1 MHTPYD
7 TAQWLKGLPDHLLI
21 GNISLPG
28 THNAAAI
35 NPTRRTL
42 HACQYH
48 SITQQLYG
56 GIRLLDVRLKVHR
69 RSGGSAGA
77 QPLPGGL
84 LAFHTCHGRIGR
96 NTYQSFSSLLD
107 ECRRF
112 LAEHHSEFVVLIL
125 KIDDWSN
132 VDPYA
137 GGALAALAALLRHY
151 PTLSEAALP
160 TLGAVRGKLVLY
172 NRINDDPVLGTPVR
186 WSPDTAGASAY
197 PSRDRGYAVWVQDR
211 YNDFSAHPRRA
222 KLRRIVAAL
231 DKKVADNVVL
241 NFASGTWFG
250 FFGVYVM
257 KQLSLLLRERG
268 ASAAGWMLF
277 DYPFGTDVV
286 ATVIDSNFGPGHA
299 AALI

>member
-1 MHTPYD
+1 MHTAYD
-7 TAQWLKGLPDHLLI
+7 TAQWLKGLPDNLRI
-21 GNISLPG
+21 GNINLPG

-35 NPTRRTL
+35 HPTRRTL
-42 HACQYH
+42 HACQHH

-69 RSGGSAGA
+69 RQAGSAGG

-96 NTYQSFSSLLD
+96 NTFQSLSSLLD

-112 LAEHHSEFVVLIL
+112 LADNHSEFVVLVL

-132 VDPYA
+132 VEPYA
-137 GGALAALAALLRHY
+137 GEALAALAALLRHY

-160 TLGAVRGKLVLY
+160 RLGAVRGKLILY
-172 NRINDDPVLGTPVR
+172 NRINGDPVLGTPVR
-186 WSPDTAGASAY
+186 WEQNTAGTAAY
-197 PSRDRGYAVWVQDR
+197 PSRDRDYAVWVQDR
-211 YNDFSAHPRRA
+211 YNDFSRHPRRA

-231 DKKVADNVVL
+231 DKKNAENVVL

-250 FFGVYVM
+250 CFGVYIM
-257 KQLSLLLRERG
+257 DRLSRLMRERG
-268 ASAAGWMLF
+268 RAPLGWILF
-277 DYPFGTDVV
+277 DYPFWTDVV
-286 ATVIDSNFGPGHA
+286 ATVIDTNF
-299 AALI
+299 